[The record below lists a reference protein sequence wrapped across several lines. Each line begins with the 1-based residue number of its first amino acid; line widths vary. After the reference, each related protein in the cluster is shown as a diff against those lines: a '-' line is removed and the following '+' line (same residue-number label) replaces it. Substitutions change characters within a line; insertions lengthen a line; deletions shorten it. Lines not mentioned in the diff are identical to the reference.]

1 MNLGM
6 EEYIKRQFIL
16 LILWGNTSLFPAGRT
31 WERELELTRNHRLN
45 HGPIGLHF
53 DLFDNMSDVND
64 ASLYPLFKEKK
75 QFRKSGGLKYSH
87 ETGLQTHLY
96 SLTPTAQRKCP
107 ARADLLQPA
116 AGWGIDGYK

>member
-1 MNLGM
+1 MQ
-6 EEYIKRQFIL
+6 RQAGRRTCAYWQTRASVLCLTPKPLRSEFI
-16 LILWGNTSLFPAGRT
+16 WTGNTSLFPAGRT

-75 QFRKSGGLKYSH
+75 QFRKSGGLK
-87 ETGLQTHLY
+87 
-96 SLTPTAQRKCP
+96 
-107 ARADLLQPA
+107 
-116 AGWGIDGYK
+116 I